1 MNLSEQ
7 YMGMHEAVQ
16 EVELE
21 GKKYQ
26 IEIQKAIQ
34 ALIEYEMENPDMGNS
49 DDFKDDDERRRR
61 LTKQL
66 KGLDAETVKE
76 QIEMYVGD
84 DEMSVKQ
91 LLKDKVIK

>member
-7 YMGMHEAVQ
+7 YLKMHETVQ
-16 EVELE
+16 TVTLE
-21 GKKYQ
+21 GKEYQ

-49 DDFKDDDERRRR
+49 DDFKDDAERRRR